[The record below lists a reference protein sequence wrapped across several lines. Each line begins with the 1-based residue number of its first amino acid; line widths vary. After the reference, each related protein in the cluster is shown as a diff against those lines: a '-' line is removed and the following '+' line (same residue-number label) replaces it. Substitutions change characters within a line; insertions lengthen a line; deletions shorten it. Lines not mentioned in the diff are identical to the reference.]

1 MKQNKFNIVEN
12 RMLNYYSMINNFGR
26 LLFIIHYKL
35 KYSYKLILLK
45 TKTMLLHNKKV
56 LKKYGNL
63 KKNITV
69 ADKSGSSLLIS

>member
-1 MKQNKFNIVEN
+1 MKQNKFNIVKN

-45 TKTMLLHNKKV
+45 TKTTLLHNKKV
-56 LKKYGNL
+56 LKKYGNF
-63 KKNITV
+63 KKIVTV
-69 ADKSGSSLLIS
+69 ADKSGYSLLTS